1 MMRRYLCILVA
12 MLLPALHAP
21 AIAADS
27 RVPFTIEV
35 TAEGEVEVPA
45 DQAIVE
51 LGVVAQAQTA
61 EAATARN
68 AEQMQAVLSALR
80 KTLPGDTRIE
90 TGSFSVAPQYTR
102 PREGEVAQVSSYTAR
117 NVVRVITSELT
128 RVGAVVDTAI
138 KAGGN
143 QVQRITFTLKD
154 PVAAQ
159 NEALRKA
166 VQAAREKAQTVA
178 AALGLQVTGF
188 HNAVVQEVGGV
199 RPLAQDVAT
208 FARAEAAAP
217 TPVEP
222 GRIQVRS
229 RVMLTVRVGS

>member
-1 MMRRYLCILVA
+1 MV
-12 MLLPALHAP
+12 ALHVS
-21 AIAADS
+21 AIAAE
-27 RVPFTIEV
+27 RVASTIEV

-45 DQAIVE
+45 DLATVE

-68 AEQMQAVLSALR
+68 AEQMQAVLAALR
-80 KTLPGDTRIE
+80 KALPGDTRIE

-117 NVVRVITSELT
+117 NVVRVITSDLA
-128 RVGAVVDTAI
+128 RVGAIVDTAI

-143 QVQRITFTLKD
+143 QVQRITFTLKN
-154 PVAAQ
+154 PAAAQ

-166 VQAAREKAQTVA
+166 VQTAREKAQTVA
-178 AALGLQVTGF
+178 AALGLKITDF
-188 HNAVVQEVGGV
+188 HSAVVQEVGGV
-199 RPLAQDVAT
+199 RPLAQEMAT
-208 FARAEAAAP
+208 FARAEPAPP

-229 RVMLTVRVGS
+229 RVLLTVRVGN